1 MSWNSGAMQCLLG
14 AVTLQFYVQF
24 YVQLVVLVGQ
34 VAGNTTQCS
43 APDAAVQD
51 IFVRQVTETI
61 SESIT
66 WSNFLQ

>member
-34 VAGNTTQCS
+34 VAGTQCS

-51 IFVRQVTETI
+51 ICKT
-61 SESIT
+61 SC
-66 WSNFLQ
+66 